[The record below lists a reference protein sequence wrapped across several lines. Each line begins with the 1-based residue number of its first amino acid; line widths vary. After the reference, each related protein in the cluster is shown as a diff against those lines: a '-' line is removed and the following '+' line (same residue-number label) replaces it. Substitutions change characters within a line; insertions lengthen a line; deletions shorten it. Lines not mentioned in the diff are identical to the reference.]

1 MGTGPCSDPLWVAC
15 VCSVPGV
22 TSIEMPEPG
31 KKPGSSRSGVGLS
44 VGHGGLGASTIGGG
58 RTGVKFLRGDC
69 PPGSFSGSQFLL
81 PILLMRVRVNQGLAH
96 RGEGAKAG
104 GSWGHPLTLRRQKD
118 PSLPQPLSSAAR
130 LGLAC
135 LLGKGRCRQ
144 APRLT
149 ECSWTSPTPRW
160 GSVSP
165 SIQGG
170 VGLVPSSSESLCF
183 MSLPACGPH
192 TRRGPTLR

>member
-31 KKPGSSRSGVGLS
+31 KKPGSSGSGVGLS

-130 LGLAC
+130 LAWLAFWGKAAAGRHPGSPNAPGQVPPRAGAQFPHLYKEELGWF
-135 LLGKGRCRQ
+135 LLVLR
-144 APRLT
+144 
-149 ECSWTSPTPRW
+149 
-160 GSVSP
+160 VSA
-165 SIQGG
+165 
-170 VGLVPSSSESLCF
+170 L
-183 MSLPACGPH
+183 
-192 TRRGPTLR
+192 